1 MEDSWIQSFK
11 DVALPVLISEFKPE
25 RVIIFGSRIT
35 GKAHEDSDIDVI
47 VVADS
52 FRNVPFIKR
61 MPMMLRKTPFEKH
74 VDYICYTPVEFK
86 RIKSRSS
93 ILIDAL
99 ETGERVA

>member
-1 MEDSWIQSFK
+1 MKDIWVQRFK
-11 DVALPVLISEFKPE
+11 EFALPVLVSEFKPE

-47 VVADS
+47 VVADF

-61 MPMMLRKTPFEKH
+61 MPMMLRKTPFAKH

-86 RIKSRSS
+86 KIKSRSS
-93 ILIDAL
+93 LLIDAL